1 MGRRFVLILGVAL
14 LLGSV
19 TASVVYRAIAGR
31 TTAEVTAAPTRQ
43 VAVAAA
49 NINLGETLTPQHVK
63 FMAWPPESVP
73 NGALGSVA
81 DIEGRVALSSIVVGE
96 PLLDAKLAPKLAG
109 GGILPMLV
117 PENFRGVTIKVD
129 DAVRESGFISPN
141 SRVDVVVTIAD
152 GQGSQERKSK
162 VILQNVLILAAGQAV
177 EMRGNKPVSVTTVT
191 LALTPE
197 QAERLALAQTEGKLM
212 LATRKL
218 GDDRLVQTP
227 GTNVKKLL
235 DAAPPSVAVRKQ
247 PITGPN
253 VTNVRSP
260 EPPAPYT
267 VVVFR
272 GNQMTEHQFVQNGS
286 NWVEQT
292 SVKAKISLKRD

>member
-1 MGRRFVLILGVAL
+1 MARRFVLILAVAL
-14 LLGSV
+14 VLGVV
-19 TASVVYRAIAGR
+19 TASLVYQAITGQASG
-31 TTAEVTAAPTRQ
+31 EVKAPPMRQ

-63 FMAWPPESVP
+63 LMPWPSDGVP
-73 NGALGSVA
+73 AGTFGSVA
-81 DIEGRVALSSIVVGE
+81 EVDGRVALSSIVVGE

-117 PENFRGVTIKVD
+117 PENLRGITIKVD

-141 SRVDVVVTIAD
+141 SRVDIIVTIAD
-152 GQGSQERKSK
+152 KQGSMDKKSK
-162 VILQNVLILAAGQAV
+162 VILQNIPVLAAGQSV

-197 QAERLALAQTEGKLM
+197 QSERLALGQAEGRLM

-218 GDDRLVQTP
+218 GDERVVRTS
-227 GTNVKKLL
+227 GTNVQKLL
-235 DAAPPSVAVRKQ
+235 EISEMPARKQ
-247 PITGPN
+247 PRPTQAK
-253 VTNVRSP
+253 SS
-260 EPPAPYT
+260 EAPPLPYT

-272 GNQMTEHQFVQNGS
+272 GSQMSEHNFVQNGS
-286 NWVEQT
+286 HWVEQAP
-292 SVKAKISLKRD
+292 VKAKIR